1 MQPVLRLLMV
11 VCGIVILA
19 VVSFDFMQE
28 LMPFSV
34 DSQNILENTGQDFY
48 ENNIVNGTDTL
59 LNGKIASNPTESP
72 PK

>member
-1 MQPVLRLLMV
+1 MV
-11 VCGIVILA
+11 VCGIVILV

-34 DSQNILENTGQDFY
+34 DTQNILENTGQDFY